1 MPTIQPAITNALKK
15 SEILHFA
22 RVVVIDKKYIQVT
35 AEYEGPHQEGSTSNF
50 PRSRQRPKPF
60 LSQSRENDPDPKGQ

>member
-15 SEILHFA
+15 SGILHFA

-35 AEYEGPHQEGSTSNF
+35 TEYERPHQEGSTSNF
-50 PRSRQRPKPF
+50 PRS
-60 LSQSRENDPDPKGQ
+60 G